1 MASNAYRYD
10 DARRGTQG
18 KSRVGLAG
26 VGTGNGG
33 AAPYQLAALQPGSR
47 GFWASSFGAP
57 ATGETPDRPLPAD
70 PAPAPAAQAPAPA
83 PASGPPEGD
92 ASFNQSLGEGGG
104 AGGGLTGGREGM
116 DGGGKPGDLGDLGIE
131 IDGKTIGG
139 VLGSAAGGLLGGP
152 LGALAGGVAGR
163 ALGGALDGPAN
174 DGMASGSEL
183 DGLGAQAE
191 QNAANMA
198 GSGFGDARGL
208 AKGGPVKPGNL
219 HRQIPP
225 KKGLAGVGAGPS
237 FMGGFADGGPVGG
250 GAGGFDPLADRR
262 MAVDAQHWVGGI
274 TVPQINAT
282 YAAPPGVSRNTL
294 EAMAAARN
302 WERFPNTYRDP
313 QYPVGEM
320 HARILQDPALLN
332 ALIEAQGS
340 VHPVN
345 PGSPSTGYQG
355 AYAGGGSVGAMPHY
369 MDGGPVAALAGP
381 DPAGPDDGFAAL
393 DQGEFVVRQSQAQR
407 PDYAPILEQMN
418 AGTYD
423 PAADGGMDAGAGT
436 GAGMS
441 VPSQLPDAGTG
452 SRVAAMD
459 PMERATLVE
468 AVSQDPMLAEALT
481 ALLGPEGMSLLMS
494 APVGPEGIDSAAMLA
509 SRAPMA
515 GPPPVPGTAA
525 PPGFPPPAQQRG
537 GLASVVN
544 G

>member
-57 ATGETPDRPLPAD
+57 ATGETPDRPLPAAPTPE
-70 PAPAPAAQAPAPA
+70 PAPQPTAAPAT
-83 PASGPPEGD
+83 ASGPPWGD
-92 ASFNQSLGEGGG
+92 ASFNQSLGEGAG
-104 AGGGLTGGREGM
+104 AGGGNTGGREGF
-116 DGGGKPGDLGDLGIE
+116 DAGGKPGDMGDLGLD

-139 VLGSAAGGLLGGP
+139 ALGGVAGGLLAGP

-163 ALGGALDGPAN
+163 AIGGALSGPSN
-174 DGMASGSEL
+174 DGMATGPEL
-183 DGLGAQAE
+183 AGLNAQAE

-198 GSGFGDARGL
+198 GAMGGPGGFGDARGL

-225 KKGLAGVGAGPS
+225 KKGLAGVGAEPG
-237 FMGGFADGGPVGG
+237 FMGGFADGGRVGG
-250 GAGGFDPLADRR
+250 
-262 MAVDAQHWVGGI
+262 
-274 TVPQINAT
+274 
-282 YAAPPGVSRNTL
+282 
-294 EAMAAARN
+294 
-302 WERFPNTYRDP
+302 
-313 QYPVGEM
+313 
-320 HARILQDPALLN
+320 
-332 ALIEAQGS
+332 
-340 VHPVN
+340 
-345 PGSPSTGYQG
+345 
-355 AYAGGGSVGAMPHY
+355 MPHY
-369 MDGGPVAALAGP
+369 MDGGPVDALAGP

-393 DQGEFVVRQSQAQR
+393 DQGEFVVRQDQAQR

-423 PAADGGMDAGAGT
+423 PDGDADMGAGS

-459 PMERATLVE
+459 PMERQTLIQ

-481 ALLGPEGMSLLMS
+481 ALIGPEGMSLLMS
-494 APVGPEGIDSAAMLA
+494 APVGPEGVDSAAMLA

-515 GPPPVPGTAA
+515 GPPPVPGAA
-525 PPGFPPPAQQRG
+525 VPPGFPPPAQQRG